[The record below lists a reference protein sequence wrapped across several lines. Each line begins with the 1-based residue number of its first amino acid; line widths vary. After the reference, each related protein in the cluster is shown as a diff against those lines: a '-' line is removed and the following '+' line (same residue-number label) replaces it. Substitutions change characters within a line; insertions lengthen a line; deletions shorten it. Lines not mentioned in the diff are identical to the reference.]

1 MSLLIN
7 KYRKAVFIGLML
19 VAYAVGLLFVD
30 AWVLPIKT
38 IDDRVAYLQNI
49 RTGKDRYTILG
60 TRFFTEK
67 GYVFSLEKNNL
78 KSEEVSLGQTMVFK
92 NITSVKG
99 PDKDYT
105 ASLISDL
112 SGITLILSILL
123 GFSSLLGVILLER
136 KRNLSENAFLNIIL
150 LNGLLLICFIYMYF
164 IQS

>member
-1 MSLLIN
+1 MSLLIK
-7 KYRKAVFIGLML
+7 KYRKTAFIGLML

-30 AWVLPIKT
+30 AWILPTKNV
-38 IDDRVAYLQNI
+38 DDRVVYLQNI
-49 RTGKDRYTILG
+49 RTGKDRTTILG

-67 GYVFSLEKNNL
+67 GYVFSLEKNNI
-78 KSEEVSLGQTMVFK
+78 KSEEVSLGQTRVFK

-99 PDKDYT
+99 PNKDYT

-112 SGITLILSILL
+112 SGITLLLSVLL
-123 GFSSLLGVILLER
+123 GVYSFLGVILLER
-136 KRNLSENAFLNIIL
+136 KRNLTENAFLNIVL